1 MSDDALAIT
10 PPVES
15 KIREEF
21 GPFGRAF
28 APTFFEPV
36 RFQQSAGDELK
47 ALCDKG
53 FVVHVMR
60 TTGWINFLYLH
71 WALVRRALPPVRAV
85 VNLRPWFTRPWTKV
99 RLDGDFRERFS
110 AAREAGGSGL
120 VFLRESAFNTARGVD
135 SRQDPFPALVELAKA
150 SNRPVYVVP
159 ELFVWEK
166 WQQKVTPSVFDRV
179 FGSPEAPGF
188 VHSLATFL
196 RNFRR
201 AQFRVG
207 EPIDLTAFV
216 KENPDDSTA
225 VLARKV
231 RSSLHHHLA
240 RETRAVFGPPRKDVA
255 RLIDEAM
262 RDRQF
267 QDVVKSL
274 ATEKGRPVASLE
286 REARR
291 NFEGIAAKFSPTVVG
306 AITPVLNWVFSR
318 IYDGVEIDEPG
329 LERAMKLASHA
340 PVVLTPSHKSH
351 VDYLIMS
358 YVMWQRGYT
367 VPLVAAGANLSFFPL
382 GPFLRR
388 AGAFFLRRSFKGDKL
403 YTATFKAYLK
413 KLVHDGVHHEFFPE
427 GGRSRTGKLLQ
438 PKLGLFTWLVEAVL
452 EGARSDLLFV
462 PTAIDYE
469 KVVEGASYTHELAG
483 GEKKPEDLKAL
494 LSAPK
499 VLTQNYGRIH
509 LSFDEPVSLK
519 ALMKERGISAATC
532 TEEQKKA
539 LVRALGNRVM
549 YGISRVSVVTPHA
562 LLSSALLGHRR
573 RGVSVR
579 ELTDRVIFLRRIAGD
594 LKAPLS
600 KYLTDAP
607 SSPSVLGPIADAM
620 RMFASEGFV
629 RIVEA
634 RGEPIYQVEDAR
646 RPELSFYKN
655 TLLNLIAGRII
666 VSAAI
671 LAVEPASAVSAVKE
685 RALFISRLF
694 KFEFV
699 YPVGQTFDVLFDETV
714 AHLTALGLVERAGD
728 ALSIMPEPHVRPS
741 LQFLA
746 DLIRDYLESYLLT
759 ALTAA
764 ELASLPTGLDRKD
777 FFKRTLESG
786 RADFLAGTIGC
797 SEALS
802 KTNFENALQYLLEQ
816 QYVLEK
822 DKRLTV
828 GSAAA
833 KDLVVHIRALLPEV
847 R

>member
-1 MSDDALAIT
+1 VSEDALVIS
-10 PPVES
+10 PPIEA
-15 KIREEF
+15 KIRQEF
-21 GPFGRAF
+21 GPLGRVLA
-28 APTFFEPV
+28 ASYFEAV
-36 RFQQSAGDELK
+36 RFPQSAADELTTLSK
-47 ALCDKG
+47 QG

-60 TTGWINFLYLH
+60 TTAWVNFLYLH
-71 WALVRRALPPVRAV
+71 WALVRRGLPPVRAV
-85 VNLRPWFTRPWTKV
+85 VNLRPWFTRPFTLVQK
-99 RLDGDFRERFS
+99 DGDFRERFS
-110 AAREAGGSGL
+110 KAIENRGSGL

-135 SRQDPFPALVELAKA
+135 SRHDPFPALVELART
-150 SNRPVYVVP
+150 SSTPLYVVP
-159 ELFVWEK
+159 ELLVWEK
-166 WQQKVTPSVFDRV
+166 WQQKVTPSVFDRI

-188 VHSLATFL
+188 LHSVVTFV

-207 EPIDLTAFV
+207 EPIDVTAFV
-216 KENPDDSTA
+216 RDNAQTSTA
-225 VLARKV
+225 VLARKI

-240 RETRAVFGPPRKDVA
+240 RETRAVFGPPRKDVR

-267 QDVVKSL
+267 QDVVKAV
-274 ATEKGRPVASLE
+274 ATEKGRSTASIE
-286 REARR
+286 RDARK
-291 NFEGIAAKFSPTVVG
+291 NFDGIAAKFSPTVVG
-306 AITPVLNWVFSR
+306 AVAPVLNWVFNR
-318 IYDGVEIDEPG
+318 IYDGVEVDEPG
-329 LERAMKLASHA
+329 LERAMKLASSA

-358 YVMWQRGYT
+358 YVMWQRGFN

-403 YTATFKAYLK
+403 YTAVFKAYLK
-413 KLVHDGVHHEFFPE
+413 KLVHDGIHHEFFPE
-427 GGRSRTGKLLQ
+427 GGRSRSGKLLQ

-452 EGARSDLLFV
+452 EGARNDLLFV

-469 KVVEGASYTHELAG
+469 KVVEGASYTQELRG

-494 LSAPK
+494 LSAPR
-499 VLTQNYGRIH
+499 VLTENYGRIH
-509 LSFDEPVSLK
+509 LSFDEPVSLA
-519 ALMKERGISAATC
+519 ALMKERGITPATC

-549 YGISRVSVVTPHA
+549 YGISRVSTVTPHA
-562 LLSSALLGHRR
+562 LLASALLSHRR

-579 ELTDRVIFLRRIAGD
+579 ELTDRVGLLRKMASD
-594 LKAPLS
+594 LGAPIS
-600 KYLTDAP
+600 RQLTDAP
-607 SSPSVLGPIADAM
+607 SSPTVLGPIAEAM
-620 RMFASEGFV
+620 RMFAAEGFV

-634 RGEPIYQVEDAR
+634 RGEPIYQVEDER

-655 TLLNLIAGRII
+655 TLLNLVAGRTI

-671 LAVEPASAVSAVKE
+671 LTVEPERSIAAIRE

-714 AHLTALGLVERAGD
+714 RHLSALGLVHREGD
-728 ALSIMPEPHVRPS
+728 ELTLNPEPHVRP
-741 LQFLA
+741 LMVFVA
-746 DLIRDYLESYLLT
+746 DLIRDYLESYLLA
-759 ALTAA
+759 ALTSADLAA
-764 ELASLPTGLDRKD
+764 GGLERKE

-797 SEALS
+797 AEALS
-802 KTNFENALQYLLEQ
+802 KTNFENAVQFLLEQ
-816 QYVLEK
+816 SYLIEK
-822 DKRLTV
+822 DKRLLP
-828 GSAAA
+828 GSLAA
-833 KDLVVHIRALLPEV
+833 KELVVQVRSMLPEV